1 MRAHLH
7 DVGLVLV
14 GSVVLF
20 PEWYIAYRLAG
31 WVSVGIQ
38 IQTYIEYY
46 RVAIWIGISVQA
58 LFVVF
63 LFVNAYLKAKDK
75 EEF

>member
-1 MRAHLH
+1 MEVRLH
-7 DVGLVLV
+7 DVVLVLI

-31 WVSVGIQ
+31 WISVGIQ
-38 IQTYIEYY
+38 IQTHIEYY
-46 RVAIWIGISVQA
+46 RIAIWIGISVQS

-63 LFVNAYLKAKDK
+63 LFVNAYRKAKDK
-75 EEF
+75 EGF